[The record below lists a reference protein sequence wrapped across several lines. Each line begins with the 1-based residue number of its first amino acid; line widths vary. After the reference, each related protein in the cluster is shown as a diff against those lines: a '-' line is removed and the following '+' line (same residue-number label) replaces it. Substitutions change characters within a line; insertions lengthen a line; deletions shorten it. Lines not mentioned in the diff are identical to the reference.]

1 MRYHN
6 TSSAASCIDLCVL
19 GRRPLRGLLRIRK
32 GVDGI
37 KLGPHPERE
46 RSEQS
51 KDALFSSKIDQGSPE
66 AAMDGTAAATAVRSE
81 NTPVL
86 LEERTEGVL
95 RLVMNRPAQRNALSV
110 ALMSALQEALER
122 AAADQA
128 CRVIIIAGAG
138 PAFCAGHDLRELR
151 SEDDVSEA
159 RRETYRRIFAQCS
172 ALMLQIVHL
181 PKPVIAEVHGIATA
195 AGCQLVATCD
205 LAVAA
210 ADARFATP
218 GVNIGLFCSTP
229 MVALS
234 RAIGR
239 KRAMEMLLT
248 GEMIDAR
255 TALEWGL
262 VNRVV
267 PPPEL
272 DEAVGQLA
280 QAIVTQ
286 PFTFALPGFE
296 TTELNPWQEAGEEW
310 RRLRVVW
317 PGYVATHSTEQTLYV
332 GGDGLFR
339 RHDYDVEISGGTTA
353 AHYISDYTQVAGIMV
368 PTKHRILP
376 RGSDGQALGEP
387 LVVSIDLT

>member
-1 MRYHN
+1 MDSGHRLRRSRNDHLDARTPYLIAERRARAREF
-6 TSSAASCIDLCVL
+6 AASM
-19 GRRPLRGLLRIRK
+19 
-32 GVDGI
+32 
-37 KLGPHPERE
+37 
-46 RSEQS
+46 
-51 KDALFSSKIDQGSPE
+51 AE
-66 AAMDGTAAATAVRSE
+66 AAMDGAAATAVRSE

-110 ALMSALQEALER
+110 ALMSALQESLER

-172 ALMLQIVHL
+172 ALMLQIVRL

-210 ADARFATP
+210 AEARFATP

-234 RAIGR
+234 RGVGR
-239 KRAMEMLLT
+239 KP
-248 GEMIDAR
+248 
-255 TALEWGL
+255 ALE
-262 VNRVV
+262 
-267 PPPEL
+267 
-272 DEAVGQLA
+272 
-280 QAIVTQ
+280 
-286 PFTFALPGFE
+286 
-296 TTELNPWQEAGEEW
+296 
-310 RRLRVVW
+310 
-317 PGYVATHSTEQTLYV
+317 
-332 GGDGLFR
+332 
-339 RHDYDVEISGGTTA
+339 
-353 AHYISDYTQVAGIMV
+353 MV
-368 PTKHRILP
+368 M
-376 RGSDGQALGEP
+376 SA
-387 LVVSIDLT
+387 